1 MKNQKDLEQIRDDSK
16 DLVTIDY
23 YDRIHKQWIKVEV
36 TKEVA
41 NFMKADEQ
49 KTRRKQ
55 NQYDYYN
62 IPLSHFEREDND
74 FTFNAVDEDSDIEQQ
89 LEQIQLKE
97 IEDMKED
104 FERTLIENSLYVL
117 TPEQRE
123 VVEMVFYK
131 NMSYGEIAK
140 ALNITKQSVCER
152 LKNAKRKIKNYIKN
166 G

>member
-1 MKNQKDLEQIRDDSK
+1 MENKENNDNKDLM
-16 DLVTIDY
+16 TIDY

-74 FTFNAVDEDSDIEQQ
+74 YTFDVIDEDSDIEQQ

-104 FERTLIENSLYVL
+104 YERILIENALYVL
-117 TPEQRE
+117 TPEQRQ
-123 VVEMVFYK
+123 VIEMTMYK
-131 NMSYGEIAK
+131 NMSYSEIAK
-140 ALNITKQSVCER
+140 KLNISKAAIAKR
-152 LKNAKRKIKNYIKN
+152 MKNALKNIKKHIESNQN
-166 G
+166 

>member
-1 MKNQKDLEQIRDDSK
+1 MENKENNDNKDLII
-16 DLVTIDY
+16 IDY

-74 FTFNAVDEDSDIEQQ
+74 CTFDVIDEDSDIEQQ
-89 LEQIQLKE
+89 LERIQLKE

>member
-1 MKNQKDLEQIRDDSK
+1 MENKENNDNKDLI
-16 DLVTIDY
+16 TIDY

-74 FTFNAVDEDSDIEQQ
+74 YAFDVIDEDSDIEQQ

>member
-1 MKNQKDLEQIRDDSK
+1 MENKENNDNKDLM
-16 DLVTIDY
+16 TIDY

-74 FTFNAVDEDSDIEQQ
+74 YTFDVIDEDSDIEQQ
-89 LEQIQLKE
+89 LEKDRLKE
-97 IEDMKED
+97 IEDMQED
-104 FERTLIENSLYVL
+104 YERTLIENSLYVL
-117 TPEQRE
+117 TPEQRQ
-123 VVEMVFYK
+123 VVEMVFYQ

-140 ALNITKQSVCER
+140 VLNITKQSVCER
-152 LKNAKRKIKNYIKN
+152 LKNAKKKIKNHIKN

>member
-1 MKNQKDLEQIRDDSK
+1 MENKDIKDDSK
-16 DLVTIDY
+16 DLITIDY
-23 YDRIHKQWIKVEV
+23 YDRIHKQWIKVDV

-41 NFMKADEQ
+41 KFMKADEQ

-55 NQYDYYN
+55 NQYDYHN

-74 FTFNAVDEDSDIEQQ
+74 YTFDVIDEESDIDKQ
-89 LEQIQLKE
+89 LEKETLKE
-97 IEDMKED
+97 IADMQEDY
-104 FERTLIENSLYVL
+104 ERTLIENSLYVL

-140 ALNITKQSVCER
+140 ILNIDKSSVYAR
-152 LKNAKRKIKNYIKN
+152 LKNAKKRIKKHIQN

>member
-1 MKNQKDLEQIRDDSK
+1 MENKENNDNKDLI
-16 DLVTIDY
+16 TIDY

-74 FTFNAVDEDSDIEQQ
+74 YTFDVIDEDSDIEQQ

>member
-1 MKNQKDLEQIRDDSK
+1 MENKENNDNKDLI
-16 DLVTIDY
+16 TIDY

-74 FTFNAVDEDSDIEQQ
+74 FTFDVIDEDSDIEQQ
-89 LEQIQLKE
+89 IERIQLKE

>member
-1 MKNQKDLEQIRDDSK
+1 MENKEIKDDNKDLI
-16 DLVTIDY
+16 TIDY

-41 NFMKADEQ
+41 KFMKADEQ

-74 FTFNAVDEDSDIEQQ
+74 FTFDVIDEDSDIEQQ
-89 LEQIQLKE
+89 LEKDRLKE
-97 IEDMKED
+97 IEDMQED
-104 FERTLIENSLYVL
+104 YERTLIENSLYVL
-117 TPEQRE
+117 TPEQRQ
-123 VVEMVFYK
+123 VVEMVFYQ

-140 ALNITKQSVCER
+140 VLNITKQSVCER
-152 LKNAKRKIKNYIKN
+152 LKNAKKKIKNHIKN

>member
-1 MKNQKDLEQIRDDSK
+1 MENKENNNNKDLI
-16 DLVTIDY
+16 TIDY
-23 YDRIHKQWIKVEV
+23 YDKIHKQWIKVEV

-74 FTFNAVDEDSDIEQQ
+74 YTFDVIDEDSDIEQQ
-89 LEQIQLKE
+89 IERIQLKE

>member
-1 MKNQKDLEQIRDDSK
+1 
-16 DLVTIDY
+16 
-23 YDRIHKQWIKVEV
+23 
-36 TKEVA
+36 
-41 NFMKADEQ
+41 MKADEQ

-74 FTFNAVDEDSDIEQQ
+74 YAFDVIDEDSDIEQQ
-89 LEQIQLKE
+89 LERIQLKE

>member
-1 MKNQKDLEQIRDDSK
+1 MENKENNDNKDLI
-16 DLVTIDY
+16 TIDY

-74 FTFNAVDEDSDIEQQ
+74 FTFDVIDEDSDIEKQ

>member
-1 MKNQKDLEQIRDDSK
+1 MENKEIKNENKDLI
-16 DLVTIDY
+16 TIDY

-41 NFMKADEQ
+41 KFMKADEQ

-62 IPLSHFEREDND
+62 IPLSDVEREEND
-74 FTFNAVDEDSDIEQQ
+74 FTLDVVDEDSDIEQQ
-89 LEQIQLKE
+89 LEKEQMKE

-104 FERTLIENSLYVL
+104 YKRTLIENSLYVL
-117 TPEQRE
+117 TPEQRQ

-140 ALNITKQSVCER
+140 ILNIDKSSVYAR
-152 LKNAKRKIKNYIKN
+152 LKNAKKRIKNHIQN

>member
-1 MKNQKDLEQIRDDSK
+1 MENKENNNNKDLI
-16 DLVTIDY
+16 TIDY

-74 FTFNAVDEDSDIEQQ
+74 YTFDVIDEDSDIEQQ
-89 LEQIQLKE
+89 LEKDRLKE
-97 IEDMKED
+97 IEDMQED
-104 FERTLIENSLYVL
+104 YERTLIENSLYVL
-117 TPEQRE
+117 TPEQRQ
-123 VVEMVFYK
+123 VVEMVFYQ

-140 ALNITKQSVCER
+140 VLNITKQSVCER
-152 LKNAKRKIKNYIKN
+152 LKNAKKKIKNHIKN

>member
-1 MKNQKDLEQIRDDSK
+1 MENKENNNNKDLI
-16 DLVTIDY
+16 TIDY

-74 FTFNAVDEDSDIEQQ
+74 YTFDVIDEDSDIEQQ

>member
-1 MKNQKDLEQIRDDSK
+1 MENKENNDNKDLI
-16 DLVTIDY
+16 TIDY

-74 FTFNAVDEDSDIEQQ
+74 YTFDVIDEDSDIEQQ
-89 LEQIQLKE
+89 LERIQLKE

>member
-1 MKNQKDLEQIRDDSK
+1 MENKENNDNKDLI
-16 DLVTIDY
+16 TIDY

-74 FTFNAVDEDSDIEQQ
+74 YAFDVIDEDSDIEQQ
-89 LEQIQLKE
+89 LERIQLKE

>member
-1 MKNQKDLEQIRDDSK
+1 MENKENNNNKDLI
-16 DLVTIDY
+16 TIDY

-74 FTFNAVDEDSDIEQQ
+74 YAFDVIDEDSDIEQQ

>member
-1 MKNQKDLEQIRDDSK
+1 MENKENNDNKDLI
-16 DLVTIDY
+16 TIDY

-74 FTFNAVDEDSDIEQQ
+74 YTFDVIDEDSDIEQQ

-104 FERTLIENSLYVL
+104 YERTLIENSLYVL

>member
-1 MKNQKDLEQIRDDSK
+1 MENKENNDNKDLI
-16 DLVTIDY
+16 TIDY

-74 FTFNAVDEDSDIEQQ
+74 YTFDVIDEDSDIEQQ
-89 LEQIQLKE
+89 IERIQLKE

>member
-1 MKNQKDLEQIRDDSK
+1 MENKEIKDDNKDLI
-16 DLVTIDY
+16 TIDY

-41 NFMKADEQ
+41 KFMKADEQ
-49 KTRRKQ
+49 KNRRKQ

-74 FTFNAVDEDSDIEQQ
+74 FTFDVIDEDSDIEQQ
-89 LEQIQLKE
+89 LEKDRLKE
-97 IEDMKED
+97 IEDMQED
-104 FERTLIENSLYVL
+104 YERTLIENSLYVL
-117 TPEQRE
+117 TPGQRQ
-123 VVEMVFYK
+123 VVEMVFCQ

-140 ALNITKQSVCER
+140 VLNITKQSVCER
-152 LKNAKRKIKNYIKN
+152 LKNAKKKIKNHIKN

>member
-1 MKNQKDLEQIRDDSK
+1 
-16 DLVTIDY
+16 
-23 YDRIHKQWIKVEV
+23 
-36 TKEVA
+36 
-41 NFMKADEQ
+41 
-49 KTRRKQ
+49 
-55 NQYDYYN
+55 
-62 IPLSHFEREDND
+62 
-74 FTFNAVDEDSDIEQQ
+74 
-89 LEQIQLKE
+89 
-97 IEDMKED
+97 MKED

>member
-1 MKNQKDLEQIRDDSK
+1 MENKENNNNKDLI
-16 DLVTIDY
+16 TIDY

-41 NFMKADEQ
+41 KFMKADEQ

-74 FTFNAVDEDSDIEQQ
+74 FTFDVIDEDSDIEQQ
-89 LEQIQLKE
+89 LEKDRLKE
-97 IEDMKED
+97 IEDMQED
-104 FERTLIENSLYVL
+104 YERTLIENSLYVL
-117 TPEQRE
+117 TPEQRQ
-123 VVEMVFYK
+123 VVKMVFYQ

-140 ALNITKQSVCER
+140 VLNITKQSVCER
-152 LKNAKRKIKNYIKN
+152 LKNAKKKIKNHIKN